1 MSPHIFI
8 RGYLRASTEDQ
19 NAERARETLS
29 RFAQEHGAR
38 VAAWYTENV
47 SGTKAERSELMR
59 LLSDSGP
66 GDVLLI
72 EQVDRLTRLT
82 RDDWETLKSAIQKA
96 GVRVVSLDLPTS
108 HAAMRVTSADDF
120 TARMLDAVNAM
131 LLDMLAAIARKDYE
145 DRRRRQ
151 AQGIE
156 QAKAKG
162 IYKGRPADEA
172 LHDKIR
178 ELRAKGFSIRKTA
191 ELAGC
196 APSTVQRAIKMGA
209 AA

>member
-1 MSPHIFI
+1 MSKHFFV

-19 NAERARETLS
+19 NADRARESLS
-29 RFAQEHGAR
+29 RFAEEYGSR

-47 SGTKAERSELMR
+47 SGTKAERSELLR
-59 LLSDSGP
+59 LLSDSEP
-66 GDVLLI
+66 GDVILI

-82 RDDWETLKSAIQKA
+82 RDDWETLKSVIQRA

-108 HAAMRVTSADDF
+108 HAAMRAIEGDDF

-131 LLDMLAAIARKDYE
+131 LLDMLAAIARKDYD
-145 DRRRRQ
+145 DRRKRQ

-156 QAKAKG
+156 QAKARG
-162 IYKGRPADEA
+162 VYQGRPIDEA
-172 LHDKIR
+172 LHIKIR
-178 ELRAKGFSIRKTA
+178 ELKGKGFSIRKTA

-196 APSTVQRAIKMGA
+196 APSTVQRALKEMTSA
-209 AA
+209 

>member
-8 RGYLRASTEDQ
+8 RGYLRASTDDQ
-19 NAERARETLS
+19 NAERAREALS
-29 RFAQEHGAR
+29 KFAEEHGAR
-38 VAAWYTENV
+38 VAAWYMENA
-47 SGTKAERSELMR
+47 SGAKADRSELMR

-82 RDDWETLKSAIQKA
+82 RDDWDSLKTAIQKA

-108 HAAMRVTSADDF
+108 HAAMRVVSGDDF
-120 TARMLDAVNAM
+120 TGRMLDAVNAM
-131 LLDMLAAIARKDYE
+131 LLDMLAAVARKDYE

-151 AQGIE
+151 IQGIE
-156 QAKAKG
+156 QAK
-162 IYKGRPADEA
+162 IRNVYQGRPADEA
-172 LHDKIR
+172 LHVKIK
-178 ELRAKGFSIRKTA
+178 ELRDKGFSIRKTA

-196 APSTVQRAIKMGA
+196 APSTVQRVLKEAS
-209 AA
+209 

>member
-108 HAAMRVTSADDF
+108 HAAMRVTSGDDF

-172 LHDKIR
+172 LHAKIM

-209 AA
+209 GA

>member
-38 VAAWYTENV
+38 VASWYTENV
-47 SGTKAERSELMR
+47 SGTKADRSELMR

-82 RDDWETLKSAIQKA
+82 RDDWETLKTAIQKA

-108 HAAMRVTSADDF
+108 HAAMRVTSGDDF

-156 QAKAKG
+156 QAKTKG
-162 IYKGRPADEA
+162 VYKGRPADEA
-172 LHDKIR
+172 LHAKIR

-196 APSTVQRAIKMGA
+196 APSTVQRALKEA
-209 AA
+209 S

>member
-19 NAERARETLS
+19 NAERAREVLS
-29 RFAQEHGAR
+29 KFAEEHGAR
-38 VAAWYTENV
+38 VASWYTENA
-47 SGTKAERSELMR
+47 SGTKADRSELMR

-82 RDDWETLKSAIQKA
+82 RDDWETLKTAIQKA

-108 HAAMRVTSADDF
+108 HAAMRVTSGDDF

-131 LLDMLAAIARKDYE
+131 LLDMLAAVARKDYE

-156 QAKAKG
+156 QAKTKG
-162 IYKGRPADEA
+162 VYKGRPADEA
-172 LHDKIR
+172 LHAKIR

-196 APSTVQRAIKMGA
+196 APSTVQRALKEA
-209 AA
+209 S

>member
-19 NAERARETLS
+19 NAERARETLN
-29 RFAQEHGAR
+29 RFTEENGAR

-47 SGTKAERSELMR
+47 SGTKADRSELMR

-82 RDDWETLKSAIQKA
+82 RDDWEALKSAIQKA

-108 HAAMRVTSADDF
+108 HAAMRGTGGNDF

-151 AQGIE
+151 TQGIE
-156 QAKAKG
+156 QAKARG
-162 IYKGRPADEA
+162 VYKGRPADES
-172 LHDKIR
+172 LHAKIR
-178 ELRAKGFSIRKTA
+178 ELRNRGFSIRKTA
-191 ELAGC
+191 ELVGC
-196 APSTVQRAIKMGA
+196 APSTVQRAMKEGA
-209 AA
+209 IA

>member
-38 VAAWYTENV
+38 VASWYTENV
-47 SGTKAERSELMR
+47 SGTKADRSELMR

-82 RDDWETLKSAIQKA
+82 RDDWETLKTAIQKA

-108 HAAMRVTSADDF
+108 HAAMRVTSGDDF

-156 QAKAKG
+156 QAKSKG
-162 IYKGRPADEA
+162 VYKGRPADEA
-172 LHDKIR
+172 LHAKIR

-196 APSTVQRAIKMGA
+196 APSTVQRALKEGS
-209 AA
+209 

>member
-1 MSPHIFI
+1 MFI
-8 RGYLRASTEDQ
+8 RGYLRASTDDQ
-19 NAERARETLS
+19 NAERAREALS
-29 RFAQEHGAR
+29 RFVEEHGSR
-38 VAAWYTENV
+38 VASWYTENV
-47 SGTKAERSELMR
+47 SGTKTDRSELMR
-59 LLSDSGP
+59 LLYDSGP

-82 RDDWETLKSAIQKA
+82 RDDWETLKTAIQKA

-108 HAAMRVTSADDF
+108 HAAMRVTSGDDF

-151 AQGIE
+151 VQGVE
-156 QAKAKG
+156 QAKARG
-162 IYKGRPADEA
+162 VYRGRPADEA
-172 LHDKIR
+172 LHGKVK

-196 APSTVQRAIKMGA
+196 APSTVQRVLKDAG
-209 AA
+209 

>member
-1 MSPHIFI
+1 MSDQVLA
-8 RGYLRASTEDQ
+8 RAYLRASTEEQ
-19 NAERARETLS
+19 NAERARKPLS
-29 RFAQEHGAR
+29 DFAQEHGVRIAS
-38 VAAWYTENV
+38 WYVENE

-59 LLSDSGP
+59 LIADSQA

-82 RDDWETLKSAIQKA
+82 KSDWETLKASIQQA

-108 HAAMRVTSADDF
+108 HAAMRATKGDDF
-120 TARMLDAVNAM
+120 TARMLDAVNSM

-151 AQGIE
+151 AEGIAV
-156 QAKAKG
+156 AKEKG
-162 IYKGRPADEA
+162 VYKGRPIDAE
-172 LHDKIR
+172 LHSKVKQ
-178 ELRAKGFSIRKTA
+178 LRAKGFSVRKTA

-196 APSTVQRAIKMGA
+196 SLSTVQRVEKG
-209 AA
+209 